1 MNELHSSGIKGTTIT
16 KEITEPLP
24 KKAGFE
30 VNRLDGSYTPSAV
43 IQLSTLF

>member
-1 MNELHSSGIKGTTIT
+1 MNELHSSGTKGTKIT

-30 VNRLDGSYTPSAV
+30 VNRLHGGYTPRAV